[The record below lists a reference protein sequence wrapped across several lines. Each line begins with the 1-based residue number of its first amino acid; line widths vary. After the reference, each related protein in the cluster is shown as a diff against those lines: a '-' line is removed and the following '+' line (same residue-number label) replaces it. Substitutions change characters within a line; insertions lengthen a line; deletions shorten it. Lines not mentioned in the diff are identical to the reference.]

1 MKDAL
6 MKFLTSLGLENEL
19 GLYLRLFK
27 QSKPH
32 KFAVI
37 KISGA
42 TLSENM
48 GAVSD
53 DLAFLSKLGLC
64 PIVIHGG
71 GKPIEEALK
80 KKGIESKKI
89 NGLRIT
95 DSDSIKIV
103 SKVMDK
109 LTTDLVSSINK
120 KGGRAIN
127 INDLGMIEVQK
138 AIVDGVDLGF
148 VAEVTNIHSDKI
160 KELCSSGHIPVLAS
174 LGKIKKSAY
183 NINADILSNEIVKKI
198 KPKKFILL
206 TGTGGILDK
215 DGKIISAIDIKY
227 DLKGLIEN
235 KVINEGMLL
244 KVQEIEKLLTHVPDT
259 IVEICSPE
267 NLLKELFTVKGSG
280 TFVRY
285 GGNFIIKKNFSGLNT
300 KKIKSLLEDSFGKI
314 LSDNYF
320 DYPIDSII
328 LEKDYSAIA
337 IIKKFSG
344 HYYLDKFA
352 VSKNAQGNGLGKSVW
367 CMIKKYYPS
376 LIWRSTIENSING
389 WYFKNADGVQKNHQ
403 WVVFW
408 YNMQPSITSS
418 LVPAIC
424 NMPQTLTAKCDTLY
438 LNQNK
443 NFNMVTKC

>member
-1 MKDAL
+1 MKDTL

-19 GLYLRLFK
+19 ELYLRLFK

-42 TLSENM
+42 TLSEHMN
-48 GAVSD
+48 AVSD
-53 DLAFLSKLGLC
+53 DLAFLSKLGIY
-64 PIVIHGG
+64 PIVVHGG
-71 GKPIEEALK
+71 GKPIDEALK
-80 KKGIESKKI
+80 KKGIVSKKI
-89 NGLRIT
+89 NGLRVT
-95 DSDSIKIV
+95 DEESIKVV
-103 SKVMDK
+103 SKVLNK
-109 LTTDLVSSINK
+109 LTTTLVTSINK

-127 INDLGMIEVQK
+127 VNDLGMIEIQK
-138 AIVDGVDLGF
+138 TNSVGNIDLGF
-148 VAEVTNIHSDKI
+148 VADVTDIHADKL

-174 LGKIKKSAY
+174 LGKIKKSTY

-227 DLKGLIEN
+227 DLKDLIDN
-235 KVINEGMLL
+235 NIISEGMLL
-244 KVQEIEKLLTHVPDT
+244 KVQEVEKLLKHVPDT

-285 GGNFIIKKNFSGLNT
+285 GGNFIIKKSFSGLNT
-300 KKIKSLLEDSFGKI
+300 KKIKSLLEESFGKVLI
-314 LSDNYF
+314 DNYF
-320 DYPIDSII
+320 DDPIDHII

-337 IIKKFSG
+337 IIKKL
-344 HYYLDKFA
+344 HTQYYLDKFA

-367 CMIKKYYPS
+367 CLIKKHYPS
-376 LIWRSTIENSING
+376 LIWRSTIENPINS

-408 YNMQPSITSS
+408 YNMKPSTASS
-418 LVPAIC
+418 LFKEIC
-424 NMPQTLTAKCDTLY
+424 SMPKTLLK
-438 LNQNK
+438 K
-443 NFNMVTKC
+443 

>member
-1 MKDAL
+1 

-32 KFAVI
+32 KFAVV

-42 TLSENM
+42 TLSENINT
-48 GAVSD
+48 VSD

-71 GKPIEEALK
+71 GKPIDEALK

-95 DSDSIKIV
+95 DQESMKVV

-109 LTTDLVSSINK
+109 LTTDLVNSINK

-127 INDLGMIEVQK
+127 INDLGMIEVKK
-138 AIVDGVDLGF
+138 ANFVDNVDLGF
-148 VAEVTNIHSDKI
+148 VANVTKIHSDKL

-174 LGKIKKSAY
+174 LGKIKKSTY
-183 NINADILSNEIVKKI
+183 NINADVLSNEIVKKI

-215 DGKIISAIDIKY
+215 DGKIISVIDIKY
-227 DLKGLIEN
+227 DLKDLIET
-235 KVINEGMLL
+235 KVISEGMLL
-244 KVQEIEKLLTHVPDT
+244 KIQEVEKLLKYVPDT

-285 GGNFIIKKNFSGLNT
+285 SGNFLIKKNFNGLNT
-300 KKIKSLLEDSFGKI
+300 KKIKHLLEDSFGKL
-314 LSDNYF
+314 LSDDYF
-320 DYPIDSII
+320 DGPIDHII

-344 HYYLDKFA
+344 QYYLDKFA

-367 CMIKKYYPS
+367 CLIKKHYPS
-376 LIWRSTIENSING
+376 LIWRSTIENPINS
-389 WYFKNADGVQKNHQ
+389 WYFKNADGVQKNHH

-408 YNMQPSITSS
+408 YNMEPSITSS

-424 NMPQTLTAKCDTLY
+424 NMPKTLVTKCDTFC

-443 NFNMVTKC
+443 NFDMVKPC